1 MEHNS
6 LSQDTELR
14 LIQMLVPHLA
24 HQNFVDV
31 GAEKGVFASVMLELG
46 LSGVLF
52 EPMPKHLQTLQQLV
66 DGYQRNAKLYTCAIT
81 AMDGTQEFH
90 VATDA
95 SGQEL
100 DYYHSLQKAEAPGV
114 FSHSKAFA
122 VECRSLQSLAIEEKL
137 PTAIGV
143 LKTDTEGNDLNV
155 LRGLGALRPELV
167 ICEYFMEGMYS
178 GWNEGFP
185 QQIIEYM
192 HMLGYQNFLITKRV
206 GDLEFLELNTS
217 AYHEKQWGNLL
228 FFREDFFLKTKAVMA
243 AFLLENE
250 KKIIIQIQTLNKICS
265 ERLDVINLLDA
276 EVKRLSGTKEKSA
289 GVLTTIVKRL
299 ESWVR

>member
-14 LIQMLVPHLA
+14 LIQMLVPHLT

-31 GAEKGVFASVMLELG
+31 GAEKGVFASIMLELG
-46 LSGVLF
+46 LAGILF
-52 EPMPKHLQTLQQLV
+52 EPMPKHLTVLQKLV
-66 DGYQRNAKLYTCAIT
+66 DGYQGNAKLYTCAIT
-81 AMDGTQEFH
+81 AVDGTQQFH

-114 FSHSKAFA
+114 FSHSKAFE
-122 VECRSLQSLAIEEKL
+122 VECRSLQSLVMEEKL
-137 PTAIGV
+137 PAAIGV

-155 LRGLGALRPELV
+155 LRGLGTLRPELV

-192 HMLGYQNFLITKRV
+192 HTLGYQNFLITKRV
-206 GDLEFLELNTS
+206 GALEFLELNTR

-228 FFREDFFLKTKAVMA
+228 FFREDFFLKAKEAIAV
-243 AFLLENE
+243 FLLENE
-250 KKIIIQIQTLNKICS
+250 KKIVNKIQELDKTCA

-276 EVKRLSGTKEKSA
+276 EVKRLCGTKEK
-289 GVLTTIVKRL
+289 KRKVG
-299 ESWVR
+299 WCTYHNH

>member
-1 MEHNS
+1 VQSPQWTVRN
-6 LSQDTELR
+6 
-14 LIQMLVPHLA
+14 
-24 HQNFVDV
+24 NF
-31 GAEKGVFASVMLELG
+31 S
-46 LSGVLF
+46 
-52 EPMPKHLQTLQQLV
+52 
-66 DGYQRNAKLYTCAIT
+66 
-81 AMDGTQEFH
+81 
-90 VATDA
+90 

-100 DYYHSLQKAEAPGV
+100 DYYHSLQKAEASGV
-114 FSHSKAFA
+114 FSHSKAFD
-122 VECRSLQSLAIEEKL
+122 VECRSLQSLVIEEKL
-137 PTAIGV
+137 PEAIGV

-192 HMLGYQNFLITKRV
+192 QTLGYQNFLITKRV
-206 GDLEFLELNTS
+206 GDLEFLELNTR

-228 FFREDFFLKTKAVMA
+228 FFREDFFLKAKTVIA

-250 KKIIIQIQTLNKICS
+250 KKIVNKIQELDKICAK
-265 ERLDVINLLDA
+265 RLDVINSLDA

-289 GVLTTIVKRL
+289 GVLTTIAKRL
-299 ESWVR
+299 QSWVR